1 MIYNIY
7 MLKKMKELWCSFLNV
22 IAPQRSHFEIAR
34 NITESEINDLPRATQ
49 VHDHAWV
56 TALFQYKHPTV
67 KAIIWELKYH
77 ENILPL
83 HYIAPLLYDHMIELM
98 SDVMMFDGDA
108 RFLLIPIPIS
118 TERRI
123 MRGYNQSEHIARA
136 IVNQDIAHVMTYA
149 PQWFEK
155 IIDTPPQSHTASK
168 AERMYNL
175 NKCFRADPR
184 VQNTYVILIDDVV
197 TTGSTLSEARK
208 TLLEA
213 GAKNVYAFTIAH

>member
-7 MLKKMKELWCSFLNV
+7 MLKKMKELWYSFLNV
-22 IAPQRSHFEIAR
+22 VAPQRSHFEIVR
-34 NITESEINDLPRATQ
+34 NITEQEIIALPRATHI
-49 VHDHAWV
+49 HDHTWI

-67 KAIIWELKYH
+67 KAIVWELKYH
-77 ENILPL
+77 ENTLPL
-83 HYIAPLLYDHMIELM
+83 PYIAPLFYDHIIELM

-108 RFLLIPIPIS
+108 RFLLIPVPIS
-118 TERRI
+118 IERRI

-136 IVNQDIAHVMTYA
+136 IINQDVAHVITYA

-155 IIDTPPQSHTASK
+155 IIDTPPQSHTMSK
-168 AERMYNL
+168 TERIHNL
-175 NKCFRADPR
+175 DKCFKADDR
-184 VQNTYVILIDDVV
+184 VCNTYVILVDDVV
-197 TTGSTLSEARK
+197 TTGCTLSEARK